1 MLCSFCIHARVKN
14 NLVHSPSS
22 LPEQPRKKKFATRTE
37 VFENQAAY
45 MDGMRTRKK
54 MQGLAFVAIGAVAST
69 VHPFSSIFQ
78 ADMLQPSVYCG
89 DASTHGEIPSFL
101 LLTSRLM
108 DASNS
113 ICQSMLPRPARG
125 GCIKQAVC

>member
-1 MLCSFCIHARVKN
+1 
-14 NLVHSPSS
+14 
-22 LPEQPRKKKFATRTE
+22 LPEQPRKNKFATRTE

-45 MDGMRTRKK
+45 MDGMRTHKK
-54 MQGLAFVAIGAVAST
+54 MQGFAFVAIGAVAST

-78 ADMLQPSVYCG
+78 ADMLQSSVYCG

-101 LLTSRLM
+101 LLTSRLI
-108 DASNS
+108 DASNP